1 MTVLFTGGYPYS
13 GKTEF
18 AKAMAT
24 EFKGQQVVIHIDP
37 TSLRPPEYATMS
49 PEEQKQA
56 RIAVWEVSQSMLN
69 DAVKEPN
76 STLVIFDTCA
86 AKAASM
92 IPHFTN
98 AKVHKHD
105 VVYVFVG
112 ATLPECRQR
121 AGANWP
127 QHDVISGYGKD
138 FLDSIPKLKD
148 LSTKFFFIKN
158 NNDPARASLLL
169 SAQKIAKAILNGE
182 ISGVSKSKPLRSSI
196 NRPRQKGNKGPKIQ
210 SRRPV

>member
-1 MTVLFTGGYPYS
+1 MTVLFTSGYPYS

-18 AKAMAT
+18 AKALAA
-24 EFKGQQVVIHIDP
+24 EFKGLAAVVHIDP
-37 TSLRPPEYATMS
+37 MSLRPPEYATL
-49 PEEQKQA
+49 PLDEQKRA
-56 RIAVWEVSQSMLN
+56 RIAAWEVSQSMLT
-69 DAVKEPN
+69 DALKEPN

-86 AKAASM
+86 SKATSM
-92 IPHFTN
+92 MPHFTN

-121 AGANWP
+121 AGTNWP
-127 QHDVISGYGKD
+127 QHDVIAGYGKD

-158 NNDPARASLLL
+158 NNDPARASLML

-182 ISGVSKSKPLRSSI
+182 ISGVLKSKPLRSSI

>member
-1 MTVLFTGGYPYS
+1 MTVLFTAGYPYS

-18 AKAMAT
+18 TKALAT
-24 EFKGQQVVIHIDP
+24 GFAGRKVIHIDP
-37 TSLRPPEYATMS
+37 TSLRPPEYETMS
-49 PEEQKQA
+49 PDEQKQA
-56 RIAVWEVSQSMLN
+56 RIATWEVGQTMLA
-69 DAVKEPN
+69 DAIKEPN

-86 AKAASM
+86 AKASTM

-112 ATLPECRQR
+112 ATLPECKQR
-121 AGANWP
+121 AGVKWP
-127 QHDVISGYGKD
+127 TQDVIASYGKD

-148 LSTKFFFIKN
+148 LSSKFFFIKN
-158 NNDPARASLLL
+158 NNDPARASLVL

-182 ISGVSKSKPLRSSI
+182 ISGVLKSKPLRGSI
-196 NRPRQKGNKGPKIQ
+196 NRPRQKANKGPKIQ
-210 SRRPV
+210 SRRLV